1 MYKQILIAAAAA
13 NDWIGT
19 VEPPVGSG
27 NFDTA
32 MVPFVNN
39 IFRLVFVGF
48 GAYALV
54 NFILA
59 AFNYMNAGGEAKNIE
74 KAKKLITQSIIALV
88 LLSVSF
94 LFAGIVGAVF
104 FNDWSFILNPVGTLN
119 KIAP

>member
-1 MYKQILIAAAAA
+1 MYKHILAAAD
-13 NDWIGT
+13 DWIGT
-19 VEPPVGSG
+19 VQPPVGSG
-27 NFDTA
+27 NYDTA
-32 MVPFVNN
+32 LVPFVNN
-39 IFRLVFVGF
+39 IFRIVFIGF
-48 GAYALV
+48 GMYALI

-59 AFNYMNAGGEAKNIE
+59 AYNYMNAAGEAKNIE
-74 KAKKLITQSIIALV
+74 KAKKMITQSVIAIA